1 MSGGHLQWT
10 HERLAQELYG
20 WGPTLSYGGRGF
32 KQVTEAGRLNP
43 LEDRELS
50 KMCWDLLC
58 VLHSFDYYKSG
69 DIGEDGYREDVQ
81 YFKDKWLKPGR
92 KATAKRLVDE
102 EVERL
107 RKELYQELGIHDQ
120 MEISG
125 LSPEAQKLYRDI
137 LTGEAL
143 KSEE

>member
-1 MSGGHLQWT
+1 MSGGYLEGT
-10 HERLAQELYG
+10 YERLAIELYG
-20 WGPTLSYGGRGF
+20 WGPSIHYGERGF
-32 KQVTEAGRLNP
+32 KQANAAGRLNP

-50 KMCWDLLC
+50 KLVWDLLC

-92 KATAKRLVDE
+92 KATVKRLVDE

-107 RKELYQELGIHDQ
+107 REELYQELGVKDEN
-120 MEISG
+120 M
-125 LSPEAQKLYRDI
+125 R
-137 LTGEAL
+137 
-143 KSEE
+143 